1 MKLPPEIKKII
12 DTFEA
17 AGYEAY
23 AVGGCVRD
31 GLMNKIPNDWD
42 VATSAPPEAIK
53 KLFVKTFDTGI
64 KHGTVTIIMND
75 LKCEATTYRID
86 GAYLDGRRPSEVFF
100 TGDLTSDLKRRDF
113 TINAIAYH
121 PRRGVVD
128 PWGGADDI
136 INKIIRGVGDADE
149 RFREDALRMLRAVRF
164 SAATG
169 FTIEPATAEAIKINA
184 PSIRSVSNERV
195 RDEFIKILCADY
207 PDRLP
212 MLNELGLVEHI
223 SPLIAD
229 IIKKHSREIVRGL
242 NACAND
248 LTLRLALFFRFTEA
262 DAIRATMRSLRF
274 DNVTAGRVPLLTA
287 WINNDVARDA
297 YSVKRALASLG
308 PDMLD
313 AALYLK
319 EIAFPAESTAIE
331 KTREIKKRV
340 TDDAECYSLS
350 ALAVT
355 GADIIERTNLRGS
368 DIGAALKFLLDEA
381 MRRPELN
388 DKETLLKVLSRTFSS
403 PPPP

>member
-42 VATSAPPEAIK
+42 VATSAPPESIK

-86 GAYLDGRRPSEVFF
+86 GVYLDGRRPSEVFF